1 MLLIDGWR
9 MLSDDVEG
17 ADQPALPAASRALS
31 ALEQVTAWTPRPCT
45 GMTALAPACHC
56 AGAPSSEQEIP
67 ATPDGPAVAV
77 AVRYW
82 TPAVVGASCGPDR
95 AIEGIELSTESVVVS
110 EAGTPAASR
119 PEIVSGIAP
128 CP

>member
-67 ATPDGPAVAV
+67 ATPDGTAV
-77 AVRYW
+77 
-82 TPAVVGASCGPDR
+82 AVVGASCGPDR